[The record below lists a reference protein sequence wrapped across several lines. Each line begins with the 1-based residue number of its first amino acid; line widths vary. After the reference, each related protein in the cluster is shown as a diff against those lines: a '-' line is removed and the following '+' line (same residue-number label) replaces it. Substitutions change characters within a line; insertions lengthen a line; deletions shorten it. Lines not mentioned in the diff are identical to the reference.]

1 MKFEY
6 KNFVVDLSTTMNN
19 IPIDAKINTENEGVK
34 SVKEN
39 VSYYIIMLGIGYKF
53 AILKRYINDYI

>member
-34 SVKEN
+34 RLKEN
-39 VSYYIIMLGIGYKF
+39 INYDVIMLGIGYKL
-53 AILKRYINDYI
+53 AV